1 MANKKI
7 NKIGFGCYIY
17 QQGVEYK
24 DIQRIVIECER
35 LGFDSIWLKDNFTSS
50 WLNAYFSYKE
60 EREVLRK
67 SADSPVLE
75 CWTTLSSLGSV
86 TTKIRLGAILVNLH
100 RSPSI
105 TAKMVSTL
113 DVITHGRVEFGLS
126 AGWYEK
132 EIKSYGLPFPDAST
146 RLEML
151 EESLVIIKK
160 MLTEEQASSFN
171 GKHYTIKEAKC
182 NPKPIQNPHPPM
194 WVGGGGK
201 KTLRLVAK
209 YADGWNY
216 GLCSYEEY
224 LSKLSILR
232 NCCNTVGRNYE
243 NIIKALH
250 TVILLVESDDEI
262 ASLKNKIY
270 DDNTLSTNSNSSS
283 SDGSGVWKKNPD
295 LVIAGTANSI
305 IREISRYVKLGVNYF
320 TIHFADVPDIR
331 SLNLFARYV
340 IPHFRNG

>member
-182 NPKPIQNPHPPM
+182 NPKPIQNPHPPL

>member
-1 MANKKI
+1 MTNKKEDI
-7 NKIGFGCYIY
+7 KIGFGCYIY
-17 QQGVEYK
+17 QQYLDYK
-24 DIQRIVIECER
+24 DIKRIAIECER

-50 WLNAYFSYKE
+50 WLNAYFSNKE
-60 EREVLRK
+60 EREVLKK
-67 SADSPVLE
+67 STDSPILE
-75 CWTTLSSLGSV
+75 CWTTLSSLASV

-113 DVITHGRVEFGLS
+113 DVITNGRVEFGLS
-126 AGWYEK
+126 AGWYER
-132 EIKSYGLPFPDAST
+132 EIKSYGLPFPDAPT

-151 EESLVIIKK
+151 EESLVIIEK
-160 MLTEEQASSFN
+160 MLTEQQASSFN
-171 GKHYTIKEAKC
+171 GKHYTIKEAEC
-182 NPKPIQNPHPPM
+182 NPKPIQNPHPPL

-201 KTLRLVAK
+201 KTLQLAAK

-216 GLCSYEEY
+216 GLCTYEEY

-232 NCCNTVGRNYE
+232 NCCNATGRNYE
-243 NIIKALH
+243 NIVKALH
-250 TVILLVESDDEI
+250 MVILFVESDNKI
-262 ASLKNKIY
+262 ASLKNKLY
-270 DDNTLSTNSNSSS
+270 DDNTSNNDHSI
-283 SDGSGVWKKNPD
+283 DGSGVWKKKAD
-295 LVIAGTANSI
+295 LVIAGTANNI